1 MVVSPFYAAD
11 LARSFIPNIF
21 SPLLFCHSCF
31 RHHSV
36 FTKFDKD
43 KSGTMDM
50 KEFYQLIGE
59 KQSIFGD
66 SIFELIDVDN
76 SGTLDYSEFVAAC
89 GHFWYV

>member
-1 MVVSPFYAAD
+1 
-11 LARSFIPNIF
+11 
-21 SPLLFCHSCF
+21 
-31 RHHSV
+31 
-36 FTKFDKD
+36 
-43 KSGTMDM
+43 MDM